1 MGKLAWKVIGLGGG
15 ALAAIAARKA
25 ISLAWEKSLG
35 RPAPNDPNDTDTD
48 MAEVIAWT
56 IVSGV
61 GVAIAQIVV
70 QRYAAQAIRS
80 QFGNEAVAE
89 SN

>member
-1 MGKLAWKVIGLGGG
+1 
-15 ALAAIAARKA
+15 
-25 ISLAWEKSLG
+25 
-35 RPAPNDPNDTDTD
+35 

>member
-1 MGKLAWKVIGLGGG
+1 MGKLAWKVIGVGGG

-35 RPAPNDPNDTDTD
+35 RPAPSDPNDTDTD

-70 QRYAAQAIRS
+70 QRYACLLYTSDAAD
-80 QFGNEAVAE
+80 E
-89 SN
+89 